1 MHENLDFL
9 QKNPIYFRQPNQK
22 SYLLFRELFQLIDLY
37 ILDLKSL
44 IYQPRLLIA
53 SMMYLVIGF

>member
-9 QKNPIYFRQPNQK
+9 QKNQIYFRQPNQK
-22 SYLLFRELFQLIDLY
+22 SYLLFRELFQLIDLS